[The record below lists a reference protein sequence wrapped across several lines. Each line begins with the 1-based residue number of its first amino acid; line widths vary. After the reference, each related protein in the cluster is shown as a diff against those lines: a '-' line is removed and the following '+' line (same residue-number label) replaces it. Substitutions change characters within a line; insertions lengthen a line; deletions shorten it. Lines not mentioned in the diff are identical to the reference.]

1 MTLDRTSAAALAEAG
16 LTAVVGPGIVA
27 GLRED
32 SPLARIGLTSADL
45 ICLSDAIANA
55 ATTAGAHCVLD
66 DADMVD
72 LVTVADLVS
81 AVAACGEQGARP

>member
-16 LTAVVGPGIVA
+16 LTAVFGLDVVA

-32 SPLARIGLTSADL
+32 SPLEGIGLTPEDL
-45 ICLSDAIANA
+45 ICLSDSIANA
-55 ATTAGAHCVLD
+55 ATKDGGSCVLD
-66 DADMVD
+66 DADIDD

-81 AVAACGEQGARP
+81 AVAACGEQGARQ